1 MGTIT
6 ETITL
11 NTTLKR
17 SDTILVQ
24 NLDEDVV
31 MANIDSGH
39 YFGIDRTGR
48 RIWELLESPA
58 TVTEICAGISREY
71 AVDAATCEQEVLA
84 FVNELAQEGLIQV
97 V

>member
-1 MGTIT
+1 MGTIV
-6 ETITL
+6 EIITL
-11 NTTLKR
+11 KTKIKR

-24 NLDEDVV
+24 SLDEDVV

-58 TVTEICAGISREY
+58 TVTEICARISQEY
-71 AVDAATCEQEVLA
+71 AVDAATCEQDVLTFA
-84 FVNELAQEGLIQV
+84 NELAHEGLIQV